1 MSQPTST
8 STYTA
13 ILKHNDPWWSGWIA
27 EVPGVN
33 AQEKSREKL
42 LDSLRIALAEAIA
55 MNRDVAIEA
64 AGMDYAEARI
74 TL

>member
-1 MSQPTST
+1 MSKPKSKA
-8 STYTA
+8 TYNA
-13 ILKHNDPWWSGWIA
+13 IIKHNDPWWNGWIA

-42 LDSLRIALAEAIA
+42 LESLHIALAEAIA
-55 MNRDVAIEA
+55 MNRDAAIEV
-64 AGMDYAEARI
+64 AGMDYTEVEI